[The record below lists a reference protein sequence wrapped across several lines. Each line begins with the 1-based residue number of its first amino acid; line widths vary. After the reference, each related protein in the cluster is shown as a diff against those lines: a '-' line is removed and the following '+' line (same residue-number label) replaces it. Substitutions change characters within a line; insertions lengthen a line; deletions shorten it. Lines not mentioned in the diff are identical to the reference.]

1 MKAAKVIHPTFNL
14 STVMGRVGLLCGIT
28 AGTVDRKEVE
38 AAVLRDTEKRPYRKP
53 VVAYGVRYESITAAA
68 AERWHPWSQ
77 PTLSEQKAE
86 QAYIRKLCNAD
97 NVEGFYWSE

>member
-14 STVMGRVGLLCGIT
+14 STVAGRVGLLCGIT

-53 VVAYGVRYESITAAA
+53 VVARGKRYDSVTEAAVDICGKYTTRKEVMA
-68 AERWHPWSQ
+68 M
-77 PTLSEQKAE
+77 QKTIAR
-86 QAYIRKLCNAD
+86 YCNAD

>member
-1 MKAAKVIHPTFNL
+1 MAKVAHKEFKLT
-14 STVMGRVGLLCGIT
+14 TVAGRIGLLAGIT

-38 AAVLRDTEKRPYRKP
+38 HAMIADTEKRPYRKP
-53 VVAYGVRYESITAAA
+53 VVAYGVRYDSITAAA
-68 AERWHPWSQ
+68 SDRWNKRAL
-77 PTLSEQKAE
+77 PTLNEQKTE